1 MNQNEKNKLTQ
12 SGNGE
17 TQELVVRADF
27 GEVFVKQTEEGHFLR
42 PVKAKLPLLESA
54 GHFYWISGN
63 YAISAAGYVH
73 LNKVASINLVTPKTI
88 SVDGVEQPNPY
99 VERNRKT
106 KVIETVNVRK
116 IGIGFSPMGNITVV
130 DKSLFYNCYTY
141 FIESIRAKMKKKKQG
156 SEDLL
161 YPDCAF
167 IGTKFDK
174 PGNKSGKWAFYEIA
188 SPLGIWVD
196 YTHEAIISCIDD
208 HTQRQR
214 FGDRI
219 AQKIVERNILKDHPA
234 IGVSQ
239 VEDVSGEQ
247 KKRKGYATVYG
258 YRHEFG
264 PREINDI
271 ADQAE
276 RGSQEIEVKAEVL
289 KVDPEEENKII
300 KEAADEEEFS
310 LRRQGAENGSS

>member
-1 MNQNEKNKLTQ
+1 MKNNEKNKLAQ
-12 SGNGE
+12 RSNGE
-17 TQELVVRADF
+17 TQEVIVRADF
-27 GEVFVKQTEEGHFLR
+27 GEVFVKQTEEGHYLR
-42 PVKAKLPLLESA
+42 PVKARLPLSESA

-63 YAISAAGYVH
+63 HTISAAGYVH
-73 LNKVASINLVTPKTI
+73 LNRVASINLVTPRTI
-88 SVDGVEQPNPY
+88 SVDGIEQPNPY

-130 DKSLFYNCYTY
+130 DKSLFYNLYTY
-141 FIESIRAKMKKKKQG
+141 FIESIRAKMKKKKDG
-156 SEDLL
+156 SEELL
-161 YPDCAF
+161 FPDCAF
-167 IGTKFDK
+167 IGTKNDK
-174 PGNKSGKWAFYEIA
+174 PTKSGKWAFYEIEA
-188 SPLGIWVD
+188 PLGIWVD

-239 VEDVSGEQ
+239 VEDVSGDF
-247 KKRKGYATVYG
+247 KKKKGYATVYG

-271 ADQAE
+271 LSQAE
-276 RGSQEIEVKAEVL
+276 KGSQEIEIKAEVL
-289 KVDPEEENKII
+289 KEVDPEEENQII
-300 KEAADEEEFS
+300 KETATELEDFALKREE
-310 LRRQGAENGSS
+310 A